1 MKKQNLII
9 YLILV
14 ISFINNLFITN
25 SSYISI
31 YITNT
36 YSLTKF
42 LPNVE
47 IGNILKVIIKYIIY
61 FLFFIEIK

>member
-14 ISFINNLFITN
+14 ISFINNLFVTN

-42 LPNVE
+42 LPNIE